1 MEEFI
6 ITFRESL
13 EAALVVGIIFSYLKK
28 SGKMEFKKFIYL
40 GIFLGILGSIFGA
53 VSFRLLAGGFSG
65 ISEMIFEGTTM
76 MLGAVLIVYLIV
88 WMANKKDTSRAIK
101 QQVEFALSSSKGMG
115 LMFLVFVSI
124 LREGVET
131 TLFLNATMVNQSGI
145 SLIFATIGI
154 LGGLAV
160 GYGVYLG
167 LKGMNLRYLFNIS
180 STLLMLF
187 ATGLFARGIHEFQE
201 AGVIPTFIEHIWDVN
216 YIVDENGFLG
226 GFMKSLF
233 GYNGNPSLTEVII
246 YIGSLMVMLAIYNKK
261 RIPQIVQVT
270 CLVEK

>member
-28 SGKMEFKKFIYL
+28 TEKIEFKKFVYI
-40 GIFLGILGSIFGA
+40 GMFLGTLGSIMGA
-53 VSFRLLAGGFSG
+53 VAFRLLVGGFSG

-76 MLGAVLIVYLIV
+76 VLGAILIVYLIV
-88 WMANKKDTSRAIK
+88 WMADKKDTTKAIK
-101 QQVEFALSSSKGMG
+101 QQVESALSSSRGFG
-115 LMFLVFVSI
+115 LMLLVFVSI

-131 TLFLNATMVNQSGI
+131 TLFLNATLSNQGSI
-145 SLIFATIGI
+145 SLLFAAVGI
-154 LGGLAV
+154 LGGLGV

-167 LKGMNLRYLFNIS
+167 LKGMNLRYLFSVS
-180 STLLMLF
+180 SALLMLF

-201 AGVIPTFIEHIWDVN
+201 AGIVPTFVEHIWDVN
-216 YIVDENGFLG
+216 YLVDENGFLG

-233 GYNGNPSLTEVII
+233 GYNGNPSLVEVLV
-246 YIGSLMVMLAIYNKK
+246 YIGSLLAMIALYNKK
-261 RIPQIVQVT
+261 RVNLRMV
-270 CLVEK
+270 KN